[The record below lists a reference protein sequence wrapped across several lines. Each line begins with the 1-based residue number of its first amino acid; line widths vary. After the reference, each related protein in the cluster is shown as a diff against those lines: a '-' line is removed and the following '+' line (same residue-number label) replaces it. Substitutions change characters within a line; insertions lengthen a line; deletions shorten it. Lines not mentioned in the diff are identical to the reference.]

1 MLGFVLYYDFCLLVD
16 SIILCVYCYVLNVGG
31 VDGRKILIGVG
42 GVVGL
47 INVLMVFNL
56 VFNVE

>member
-1 MLGFVLYYDFCLLVD
+1 MLYYDFCLLVD